1 MQKWKDMPKEEKEGY
16 KPARLPNVRGP
27 AKRKVPDT
35 QPTDNVSSKLA
46 RFAASKD

>member
-1 MQKWKDMPKEEKEGY
+1 MPKEEKEGY